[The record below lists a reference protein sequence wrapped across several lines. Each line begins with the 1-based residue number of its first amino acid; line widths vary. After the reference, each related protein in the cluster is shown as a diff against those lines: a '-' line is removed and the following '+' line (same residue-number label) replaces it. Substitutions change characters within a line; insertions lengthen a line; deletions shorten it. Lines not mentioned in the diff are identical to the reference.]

1 MWMMEIAEPLITG
14 TSDGMGRRLSA
25 IPVFRKQ
32 RLDFSSGLI
41 ERGTESASRV

>member
-1 MWMMEIAEPLITG
+1 MWMKEITGPLIAG
-14 TSDGMGRRLSA
+14 TSAAAPGPRLA

-41 ERGTESASRV
+41 KRRMESE

>member
-1 MWMMEIAEPLITG
+1 MWMIEFARRLIAG
-14 TSDGMGRRLSA
+14 TSAAAPGPRLA

-41 ERGTESASRV
+41 KRRMESE

>member
-1 MWMMEIAEPLITG
+1 MWMKEITGPLIAG
-14 TSDGMGRRLSA
+14 TSDAATGPQPA

-41 ERGTESASRV
+41 ERGMESE